1 MFFEDK
7 DEYTYLWTNKL
18 EEDFVQMDIT
28 VFEQVGDL
36 YKREDESHI
45 QYIHN
50 VNEVRDLL
58 IKCGFEVQIFDG
70 EKFIEL
76 TDISMR
82 VLFICKKVR

>member
-1 MFFEDK
+1 
-7 DEYTYLWTNKL
+7 
-18 EEDFVQMDIT
+18 MDIT